1 MNGIC
6 LINQVRSRMLPY
18 TSQIAEEASF
28 FSVTLFRAW
37 FYDNQFSKIKFN
49 LLKILEA
56 SQKHTLTMLVK
67 LQAFIPQFNQ
77 FHPGCYYHI
86 ASLTCYFWIYV

>member
-1 MNGIC
+1 MNRIC
-6 LINQVRSRMLPY
+6 LINQVRSRMPPY
-18 TSQIAEEASF
+18 TSKIAEETSF

-56 SQKHTLTMLVK
+56 SQEHTRAVLVK
-67 LQAFIPQFNQ
+67 LQAFIPQLN
-77 FHPGCYYHI
+77 
-86 ASLTCYFWIYV
+86 